1 MVAKCVN
8 EIRAKGLKHRQF
20 QTFLEEVN
28 AQYKGLI
35 YHSEVR
41 WLSRRRVLER
51 SLALV
56 EETSKFLRERNPTLL
71 TGNGKGV
78 LMILLDHV
86 WLLDLA
92 FLVDIT
98 EHLNI

>member
-1 MVAKCVN
+1 M
-8 EIRAKGLKHRQF
+8 
-20 QTFLEEVN
+20 
-28 AQYKGLI
+28 
-35 YHSEVR
+35 
-41 WLSRRRVLER
+41 LER
-51 SLALV
+51 FLALV

-78 LMILLDHV
+78 LMILSDHV

-92 FLVDIT
+92 FSVDIT